1 MAAPGLPWPAG
12 CCIANI
18 HKTCERAKPRPAFL
32 PLSAPGGRF
41 FAAGGWRGA
50 GRVAAWGVP
59 QWRWPLAS
67 PQLLGVRKSALGVG
81 RARPLLAAPRRFLS
95 CQTAA
100 AVGQTAVGAR
110 YFLPD
115 GHDFCQLA
123 HAAATFAPAP
133 PGGRPAGVI
142 VFCNFARRGS
152 RGASRRGRAADAV
165 TQGFAHY

>member
-1 MAAPGLPWPAG
+1 MFLVVSLQHPRGPWRPRGCRGPRVAALQIYIKPANGQSRGPLFCLRWPPAG
-12 CCIANI
+12 
-18 HKTCERAKPRPAFL
+18 AFL
-32 PLSAPGGRF
+32 PPG
-41 FAAGGWRGA
+41 
-50 GRVAAWGVP
+50 
-59 QWRWPLAS
+59 RWPLAS
-67 PQLLGVRKSALGVG
+67 PQLLCVRKSALGVG